1 MTTHDLIRGL
11 LHAKLELQDDQAL
24 EQFWFIDDRHVVATI
39 GTKGEAIC
47 GPVLFYR
54 IADDDAVEISD
65 HGGSLWFRWE
75 HVQLKGDVLV
85 VLCAGEP
92 KEFSIPRLPVETS
105 S

>member
-1 MTTHDLIRGL
+1 MTTHGLISDLLDAR
-11 LHAKLELQDDQAL
+11 LELQDDQAL
-24 EQFWFIDDRHVVATI
+24 EQFRFIDDQHVAATI
-39 GTKGEAIC
+39 GTKGGPAC

-75 HVQLKGDVLV
+75 HVQQKGDVLV
-85 VLCAGEP
+85 VLCAGEA
-92 KEFSIPRLPVETS
+92 KEFSIARLPLETS